1 MTDIK
6 GIFSALRGAA
16 ATVRQGARRVP
27 GGNAVKRWFAI
38 VLGLTVAACSGLAE
52 RHSLAPELTGAA
64 GWTSETLEG
73 GAFAMAAAV
82 APLRASPTLVV
93 YLEGDG
99 FAYVDRSRPASD
111 PTPLEPT
118 ALRLA
123 LAHPDDGV
131 NRAWLGRPCQYVMS
145 PACRTAYWTD
155 RRYAPEIVDG
165 ISAAIDRLK
174 ARSHAARLVLVGYSG
189 GGAIAALLAA
199 RRGDVARLVTVAADL
214 DLGYWTARDKL
225 TPLAGSLDPADHA
238 PALAAVPQVH
248 VTGGKDRVVGTDV
261 ARAYL
266 ARLPANAPARLIEV
280 PGFDHACC
288 WARDWPGLF
297 RQADQ

>member
-6 GIFSALRGAA
+6 RIFSALRGAV
-16 ATVRQGARRVP
+16 ATARHA
-27 GGNAVKRWFAI
+27 GCGGCWGNAVKRWFAI
-38 VLGLTVAACSGLAE
+38 LLCLMVAACSGLAE

-64 GWTSETLEG
+64 GWRFETLEG

-99 FAYVDRSRPASD
+99 FAYVDRARPASD

-165 ISAAIDRLK
+165 ISAAIASATEEQSAVVRDIS
-174 ARSHAARLVLVGYSG
+174 AHMQVTAD
-189 GGAIAALLAA
+189 AIATISGNMAGIAHATEDAAQSTGKVKALSRTLAA
-199 RRGDVARLVTVAADL
+199 
-214 DLGYWTARDKL
+214 
-225 TPLAGSLDPADHA
+225 
-238 PALAAVPQVH
+238 
-248 VTGGKDRVVGTDV
+248 
-261 ARAYL
+261 
-266 ARLPANAPARLIEV
+266 
-280 PGFDHACC
+280 
-288 WARDWPGLF
+288 
-297 RQADQ
+297 

>member
-1 MTDIK
+1 MK
-6 GIFSALRGAA
+6 
-16 ATVRQGARRVP
+16 RR
-27 GGNAVKRWFAI
+27 FAI
-38 VLGLTVAACSGLAE
+38 LLCLIVAACSGLAE
-52 RHSLAPELTGAA
+52 RQGLAPRLAGAA
-64 GWTSETLEG
+64 GWTSETLTG
-73 GAFAMAAAV
+73 GSFAMAAAV

-111 PTPLEPT
+111 PTPLDPT
-118 ALRLA
+118 ALRMA

-145 PACRTAYWTD
+145 TRCGTTYWTD

-165 ISAAIDRLK
+165 VSAAIDQLK
-174 ARSHAARLVLVGYSG
+174 ARSHATRLVLVGYSG

-214 DLGYWTARDKL
+214 DVGYWTARGTL
-225 TPLAGSLDPADHA
+225 TPLTGSLDPADHA
-238 PALAAVPQVH
+238 SALAGVPQVH
-248 VTGGKDRVVGTDV
+248 FTGGKDRVVGTDV

-266 ARLPANAPARLIEV
+266 ARLPAGAPARLIEV
-280 PGFDHACC
+280 PEFGHVCC